1 MENLFALTII
11 FIVIDIFLFIMLFQL
26 AKMVKNL
33 ASCLPIIRKELTDHQ
48 CRIEI
53 IERDMKK

>member
-26 AKMVKNL
+26 AKTVKNL
-33 ASCLPIIRKELTDHQ
+33 ASCLSIIRTEFINHQ
-48 CRIEI
+48 CRIEN